1 MRGSVWGVSHMNLSL
16 QNNED
21 EPEVS
26 MSPLIDCV
34 FLLLIFFLVSSM
46 TKVKNMD
53 IPVNLPTSTSAVKL
67 RPDAKQAV
75 LGIGREGNF
84 YWEGQ
89 PCSTNFLLEQLRAV
103 CIANPG
109 RRIRIDM
116 DRDTPFGRFVE
127 VMDACQFYNLS
138 NIGIRTYDEDYNR
151 R

>member
-1 MRGSVWGVSHMNLSL
+1 MNLK
-16 QNNED
+16 NIHDNE

-46 TKVKNMD
+46 TKVKNRD
-53 IPVNLPTSTSAVKL
+53 INVELPASVSAIKL
-67 RPDAKQAV
+67 KPDDKQAIV
-75 LGIGREGNF
+75 GLDSEGNI
-84 YWEGQ
+84 YWDGR
-89 PCSTNFLLEQLRAV
+89 PCSTNFLLEQLRTV
-103 CIANPG
+103 CIETPD

-116 DRDTPFGRFVE
+116 DKDSPFGRFVE

-138 NIGIRTYDEDYNR
+138 NIGIRTYDENYNR